1 LNTVPAVGDSIDIH
15 YIDYDS
21 IDIDIPGARG
31 NYETVEVKETTF
43 SDGKLIVALEGVSVT
58 AVYQGSLPCLR
69 VTKGNQTFE
78 FADEGDRKTFEFVA
92 GDVTV
97 GDVTVKMVAFATEAA
112 HLLSLEG
119 KE

>member
-1 LNTVPAVGDSIDIH
+1 MDPID
-15 YIDYDS
+15 
-21 IDIDIPGARG
+21 GAQG

-78 FADEGDRKTFEFVA
+78 IADEGDRDTFEFVA

-97 GDVTVKMVAFATEAA
+97 KME
-112 HLLSLEG
+112 
-119 KE
+119 